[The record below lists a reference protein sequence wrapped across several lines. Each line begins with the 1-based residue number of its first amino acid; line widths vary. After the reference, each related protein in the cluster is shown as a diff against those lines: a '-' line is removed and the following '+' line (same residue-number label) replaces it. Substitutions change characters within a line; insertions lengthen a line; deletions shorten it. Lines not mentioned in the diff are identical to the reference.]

1 MLSNTT
7 TIYSHTRDKVQLDT
21 YSLKTTPLS
30 DLTRTLL
37 LSSNWDFIHCFKYAL
52 IKQYFAQTTIILL
65 LVCRLRLVVV
75 HHHLVVNII
84 RHAHAPKTL
93 SLCKYSSTHHLK
105 LNLTS
110 QHIIGSIAGGDLGS
124 CSIFDSYFI
133 GRTLPP
139 SICIANECI
148 DFIVW
153 KDIFQIFNRYAI
165 LRCTMYWYIA
175 HMCMLHI
182 ITPDFSFS
190 FQIIWH
196 WRKLHP
202 V

>member
-1 MLSNTT
+1 MFVCLSLRFFEHFIWHWIDFNDNSLIIRGMLSNTT

-110 QHIIGSIAGGDLGS
+110 QHIISSIARRR
-124 CSIFDSYFI
+124 F
-133 GRTLPP
+133 
-139 SICIANECI
+139 
-148 DFIVW
+148 
-153 KDIFQIFNRYAI
+153 
-165 LRCTMYWYIA
+165 
-175 HMCMLHI
+175 
-182 ITPDFSFS
+182 
-190 FQIIWH
+190 
-196 WRKLHP
+196 RKLLDFW
-202 V
+202 